1 MLDDHED
8 EKSQAAPVLNVT
20 AEMLERSVATCIRR
34 NLQASES
41 AADIPT
47 QLDAIRLFLGVG
59 QIQHRGDRYLGFF
72 TTPAEALHDTQ
83 PPWQ

>member
-41 AADIPT
+41 AADIPIY

-59 QIQHRGDRYLGFF
+59 
-72 TTPAEALHDTQ
+72 
-83 PPWQ
+83 